1 VSPAHFEYVLRLG
14 DNALI
19 VGQRLSEW
27 CGHSPFLE
35 EDIAMAN
42 VALDH
47 IGRARM
53 LLTHAGAL
61 EGRGRDEDALAY
73 AREEREFRNCLL
85 CELPNGDYA
94 FTLVRQYVLDVFHRL
109 QFGALGASTDATLA
123 AIAAKAVKESV
134 YHVRRSAQWV
144 LRFGDGTHESHAR
157 AQAALDEVW
166 AYCDELFASDA
177 IDTEMSAAGIAA
189 ELGTLERA
197 WRAEVEAH
205 FARAGLVLPRDEW
218 RAAGGRSGLHT
229 EHMGRLLAEMQ
240 AVPRAHPGL
249 RW

>member
-1 VSPAHFEYVLRLG
+1 VNAAHFEYVLRLG

-19 VGQRLSEW
+19 LGQRLAEW

-73 AREEREFRNCLL
+73 ARDEREFRNCLL
-85 CELPNGDYA
+85 CELPNGDFA
-94 FTLVRQYVLDVFHRL
+94 FTLVRQYVLDVFHRQ
-109 QFGALGASTDATLA
+109 QFAALCASTDTTLA
-123 AIAAKAVKESV
+123 AIAAKAVKEST

-144 LRFGDGTHESHAR
+144 LRFGDGTDESHAR

-177 IDTEMSAAGIAA
+177 VDATLNAAGIAA
-189 ELGTLERA
+189 EPSTLERA
-197 WRAEVEAH
+197 WHAEVEAH
-205 FARAGLVLPRDEW
+205 FALAGLTLPRDEW
-218 RAAGGRSGLHT
+218 RASGGRSGLHT
-229 EHMGRLLAEMQ
+229 EHLGRLLAEMQ
-240 AVPRAHPGL
+240 AVPRAHPGMQ
-249 RW
+249 W